1 MRKPVA
7 VLVLWIAAAGVAVAQ
22 TPTTESVTVTQT
34 REAIAKFIQ
43 TFAKPTRLTGKL
55 ARWETPICPVTMGVK
70 DAANEFV
77 MRRVREVAAE
87 VGARV
92 DEREK
97 CKPNIEVFFT
107 KAPQAL
113 MEDIRQNYSGY
124 IGYYD
129 NRDERDRLTTFAHPI
144 QALYSTATRDLR
156 GQINIDT
163 GLRRGGRGVTIILPC
178 TMTGEGVTGGGSSG
192 DSGGSSGGGVR
203 AMNLNPKL
211 CTRQMPNAI
220 KANVMGSRIGDGL
233 RSSFEHVII
242 VVDPR
247 QVAGQELGAV
257 SDYIAMLALTQITP
271 PAGCVSLPSIA
282 NLLAPGCGEPV
293 KGLTPGD
300 MAYLRGLYRMDA
312 SVFLGGQKNA
322 ISWEMEQALGE
333 RE

>member
-1 MRKPVA
+1 MRKAVA
-7 VLVLWIAAAGVAVAQ
+7 VLVIWIAAAGLAVAQ

-43 TFAKPTRLTGKL
+43 SFAKPTRLVGKL
-55 ARWETPICPVTMGVK
+55 ARWETPICPVTLGVK
-70 DAANEFV
+70 AQANDFV
-77 MRRVREVAAE
+77 TNRVKAVAAE

-92 DEREK
+92 DTSEN

-113 MEDIRQNYSGY
+113 MEDIRQNYAGY

-129 NRDERDRLTTFAHPI
+129 NRDQRDRLTTFVHPI

-156 GQINIDT
+156 GHVNVDT
-163 GLRRGGRGVTIILPC
+163 GLMRGRGLTVILPC
-178 TMTGEGVTGGGSSG
+178 YFTGEGATGGG
-192 DSGGSSGGGVR
+192 GGALSSSGGAGGVFSP
-203 AMNLNPKL
+203 NLAPKL
-211 CTRQMPNAI
+211 CTRYMPNAI
-220 KANVMGSRIGDGL
+220 KATVTGSKIGDGL
-233 RSSFEHVII
+233 RSSFEHII
-242 VVDPR
+242 IIVDPR
-247 QVAGQELGAV
+247 QVAAQELGAV

-271 PAGCVSLPSIA
+271 PDGCVSLPSIA
-282 NLLAPGCGEPV
+282 NLLARGCGEPV

-312 SVFLGGQKNA
+312 SAFLGGQKSA

>member
-1 MRKPVA
+1 MRKAVA
-7 VLVLWIAAAGVAVAQ
+7 MLVVFFAATGFAVAQ
-22 TPTTESVTVTQT
+22 APTTESVTVTQT

-43 TFAKPTRLTGKL
+43 GFAKPTRLVGKL
-55 ARWETPICPVTMGVK
+55 ARWETPICPVTLGVK
-70 DAANEFV
+70 AEANDFV
-77 MRRVREVAAE
+77 TNRVKAVAAE

-92 DEREK
+92 DAREN
-97 CKPNIEVFFT
+97 CKPNVEIFFT

-113 MEDIRQNYSGY
+113 MEDIRQNYAGY

-129 NRDERDRLTTFAHPI
+129 THDERDRLTTFRHPI

-156 GQINIDT
+156 GHVNVDT
-163 GLRRGGRGVTIILPC
+163 GLMRGRGLTMILPC
-178 TMTGEGVTGGGSSG
+178 VFTGEGSSG
-192 DSGGSSGGGVR
+192 PSSGSLASGGAGGVFSP
-203 AMNLNPKL
+203 NLAPKL
-211 CTRQMPNAI
+211 CTRYIPNAI
-220 KANVMGSRIGDGL
+220 KATVTGSRIGDGL

-271 PAGCVSLPSIA
+271 PENCVSLPSIA

-312 SVFLGGQKNA
+312 SAFLGGQKSA

>member
-1 MRKPVA
+1 
-7 VLVLWIAAAGVAVAQ
+7 
-22 TPTTESVTVTQT
+22 
-34 REAIAKFIQ
+34 
-43 TFAKPTRLTGKL
+43 
-55 ARWETPICPVTMGVK
+55 
-70 DAANEFV
+70 
-77 MRRVREVAAE
+77 
-87 VGARV
+87 
-92 DEREK
+92 
-97 CKPNIEVFFT
+97 
-107 KAPQAL
+107 
-113 MEDIRQNYSGY
+113 
-124 IGYYD
+124 
-129 NRDERDRLTTFAHPI
+129 
-144 QALYSTATRDLR
+144 
-156 GQINIDT
+156 
-163 GLRRGGRGVTIILPC
+163 
-178 TMTGEGVTGGGSSG
+178 
-192 DSGGSSGGGVR
+192 
-203 AMNLNPKL
+203 MNLNPKL

-300 MAYLRGLYRMDA
+300 TAYLRGLYRMDA

>member
-7 VLVLWIAAAGVAVAQ
+7 VLVIWIAAAGLAVAQ
-22 TPTTESVTVTQT
+22 TPATTESVTVTQT

-43 TFAKPTRLTGKL
+43 TFAKPTRLVGKL

-70 DAANEFV
+70 ADANDFV
-77 MRRVREVAAE
+77 TKRIKEIAVEA
-87 VGARV
+87 GARV
-92 DEREK
+92 DERAK

-113 MEDIRQNYSGY
+113 MEDIRQNYEGY

-129 NRDERDRLTTFAHPI
+129 NRAERDRLTTFAHPI
-144 QALYSTATRDLR
+144 QALYSTATRDLH

-163 GLRRGGRGVTIILPC
+163 GMRRGGRGVTVILPC
-178 TMTGEGVTGGGSSG
+178 TMTGEGVTGGGSS
-192 DSGGSSGGGVR
+192 SSSSAAGGALVR
-203 AMNLNPKL
+203 SMTPKL
-211 CTRQMPNAI
+211 CARQMPDAI
-220 KANVMGSRIGDGL
+220 KANVTGSRIGDGL
-233 RSSFEHVII
+233 RSSFEHVIVI
-242 VVDPR
+242 VDPR
-247 QVAGQELGAV
+247 QIAARELGAI
-257 SDYIAMLALTQITP
+257 SDYVAMLALTQITP
-271 PAGCVSLPSIA
+271 PDACLSLPSIA

-312 SVFLGGQKNA
+312 SAFLGGQKSA

>member
-7 VLVLWIAAAGVAVAQ
+7 VLVLWIAAAGLAVAQ

-34 REAIAKFIQ
+34 REAIAKFIKA
-43 TFAKPTRLTGKL
+43 FAKPTRLVGKL
-55 ARWETPICPVTMGVK
+55 ARWETPICPVSMGVK
-70 DAANEFV
+70 DAANDFV
-77 MRRVREVAAE
+77 TRRIREVAGE

-92 DEREK
+92 DAGEK

-129 NRDERDRLTTFAHPI
+129 NRDERDRLTTFTRPI
-144 QALYSTATRDLR
+144 QVLYSTATRDLR

-163 GLRRGGRGVTIILPC
+163 GMRRGGRGVTIILPC
-178 TMTGEGVTGGGSSG
+178 AMTGDGLAGGSFAAPGASG
-192 DSGGSSGGGVR
+192 MPILS
-203 AMNLNPKL
+203 PKL
-211 CTRQMPNAI
+211 CTRYMPNAI
-220 KANVMGSRIGDGL
+220 KANVTGSRIGDGL

-257 SDYIAMLALTQITP
+257 SDYIALLALTQLTP
-271 PAGCVSLPSIA
+271 PDGCVSLPSIA

-293 KGLTPGD
+293 KGLTTGD

-312 SVFLGGQKNA
+312 SAFLGGQKSA

>member
-1 MRKPVA
+1 MRKLVA
-7 VLVLWIAAAGVAVAQ
+7 VLVVWTAAAGFAVAQ
-22 TPTTESVTVTQT
+22 TPATTESVTVTQT

-43 TFAKPTRLTGKL
+43 AFAKPTRLVGKL

-70 DAANEFV
+70 TEANDFV
-77 MRRVREVAAE
+77 TNRVKAVATE

-92 DEREK
+92 DERAK
-97 CKPNIEVFFT
+97 CRPNVEIFFT

-113 MEDIRQNYSGY
+113 MEDIRQNYAGY

-156 GQINIDT
+156 GQINVDT
-163 GLRRGGRGVTIILPC
+163 GMRRGGKGVTIILPC
-178 TMTGEGVTGGGSSG
+178 SMTGAGITGGGSFASA
-192 DSGGSSGGGVR
+192 SSPGGAMVR
-203 AMNLNPKL
+203 SMTPKL
-211 CTRQMPNAI
+211 CTREMPNAI
-220 KANVMGSRIGDGL
+220 KANVTGSRIGDGL
-233 RSSFEHVII
+233 RSSFEHVIVI
-242 VVDPR
+242 VDPR

-271 PAGCVSLPSIA
+271 PDGCVSLPSIA
-282 NLLAPGCGEPV
+282 NLLASGCGEAV

-312 SVFLGGQKNA
+312 SAFLGGQKNA
-322 ISWEMEQALGE
+322 ISWEMQQALGE

>member
-92 DEREK
+92 DAREK

-163 GLRRGGRGVTIILPC
+163 GMRRGGRGVTIILPC
-178 TMTGEGVTGGGSSG
+178 AMTGDGLAGGTIAPPGA
-192 DSGGSSGGGVR
+192 GGVPI
-203 AMNLNPKL
+203 MSPKL
-211 CTRQMPNAI
+211 CTRYMPNAI
-220 KANVMGSRIGDGL
+220 KANVTGSRIGDGL

-247 QVAGQELGAV
+247 LVAGQELGAV
-257 SDYIAMLALTQITP
+257 SDYIALLALTQITP
-271 PAGCVSLPSIA
+271 PDGCVSLPSIA

-300 MAYLRGLYRMDA
+300 TAYLRGLYRMDA
-312 SVFLGGQKNA
+312 SAFLGGQKSA